1 MATLPATTT
10 STSMALSRLMTDA
23 QEKEHVT
30 EFLRTLGST
39 FNTIPHRHVRAQCLD
54 ESLNIAYAS
63 PATMRNELNEIDA
76 LGVDSKGSGG
86 GCLGLI
92 EGPADRLDSLEESLQ
107 LVRQSVDNRD
117 FKFPTP
123 YEQLCESERE
133 FRDYISLLFPNRD
146 ILTRDRCGFVR
157 TFERRQTGVTCRL
170 KIDPKM
176 VISLASWHRCISV
189 LGKYMNKAPI
199 MTINAMRYL
208 YTLEAFKL
216 SGNGVALQQQ
226 QQHFPMPCKQQKY
239 APTTITGNIEDR
251 ALEYYLRTDIKWVN
265 ELVQQKTCTSAE
277 QRGANFQF
285 SQLLHRLRS
294 TGYPA
299 YIFQLAY
306 DLNLNIDFLINST
319 TCVRYR
325 RVTTTVNETTQYTA
339 TSAGSATTPSAI
351 VRHPIGV
358 GWLTVLPQ
366 KYLLCRL
373 EDITFENRTLYNIS
387 PAATASPYI
396 YGAQWYVHVTKQP
409 LIEEHTATG
418 NETAW
423 DKSKIY
429 GDLRPFMRHVFE
441 SEECQRQQQE
451 FAKPFQEIA
460 LLKQLHRKHDEAKEF
475 IESLNVN

>member
-1 MATLPATTT
+1 MTTLPASTT

-23 QEKEHVT
+23 HEKEHVT

-54 ESLNIAYAS
+54 ETLNIAYAS
-63 PATMRNELNEIDA
+63 PSTIRNELNEIDA
-76 LGVDSKGSGG
+76 LGIDAKGNGD

-107 LVRQSVDNRD
+107 LVRQSVDKRD

-123 YEQLCESERE
+123 YEQLCDSERE
-133 FRDYISLLFPNRD
+133 FRDYISLLYPSRD
-146 ILTRDRCGFVR
+146 ILTRDRCGFMR

-176 VISLASWHRCISV
+176 VISLASWHRHISV

-199 MTINAMRYL
+199 MTVNALRYL

-216 SGNGVALQQQ
+216 SGNGVTLQQQ
-226 QQHFPMPCKQQKY
+226 QFPASCQQQTHTQ
-239 APTTITGNIEDR
+239 TTITGSIEDR

-285 SQLLHRLRS
+285 SQLLHRLKS

-325 RVTTTVNETTQYTA
+325 RVTTTVNDTAQYTA
-339 TSAGSATTPSAI
+339 TSTGSATTPSVI

-387 PAATASPYI
+387 PAAAASPCI

-409 LIEEHTATG
+409 LIEEHNSTD
-418 NETAW
+418 NETIW

-429 GDLRPFMRHVFE
+429 GDLRPFMRYIVE

-451 FAKPFQEIA
+451 FVKPFQEIA
-460 LLKQLHRKHDEAKEF
+460 LRKQLHRKHDEAKEF